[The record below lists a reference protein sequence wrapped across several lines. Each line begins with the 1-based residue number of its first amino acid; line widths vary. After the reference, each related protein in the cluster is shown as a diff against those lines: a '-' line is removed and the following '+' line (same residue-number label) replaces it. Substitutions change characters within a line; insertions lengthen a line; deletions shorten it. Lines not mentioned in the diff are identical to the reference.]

1 VEVSIMPTRYS
12 EDWTGTAWNYP
23 RNIDGFLKSL
33 GTSRKDEH
41 EARVRVEFFMVLPV
55 SKKMPPQ
62 LRAELIAAG
71 LLDPVRRH
79 AS

>member
-1 VEVSIMPTRYS
+1 MPKRYS
-12 EDWTGTAWNYP
+12 DDWIGDKWNYP

-41 EARVRVEFFMVLPV
+41 EARMWVEFFMVLPV

-62 LRAELIAAG
+62 LRAELIDAG
-71 LLDPVRRH
+71 LLEPEVRR
-79 AS
+79 AK